1 MLTQTQQRPLPV
13 PLCHVSAP
21 QPASGSDPVACPGAA
36 ITSTAATAGE
46 RSPPEGVTGTELVV
60 SVMVPRSWSPGNVRR
75 VKAENNLSN
84 KEESIFKMQQH
95 FAETKV
101 LFACM
106 CACVGMFSASEFYIL
121 IMYKECEK
129 VIVSSPSPTKSLF
142 VLCIV
147 PTTLKLFTASDII

>member
-1 MLTQTQQRPLPV
+1 MD
-13 PLCHVSAP
+13 S
-21 QPASGSDPVACPGAA
+21 PGAA
-36 ITSTAATAGE
+36 ITSTAAATGE
-46 RSPPEGVTGTELVV
+46 QSPPEGVTGTEP
-60 SVMVPRSWSPGNVRR
+60 VMSLSVPRSRSPGDDRR

-84 KEESIFKMQQH
+84 KEGSIFKVEQH

-101 LFACM
+101 LFAC
-106 CACVGMFSASEFYIL
+106 AGMFSVSEFYIL

-129 VIVSSPSPTKSLF
+129 VIVSSPSPIKSLF